1 MTAKKCTKKR
11 DARAKVIEPM
21 AFLTFSLPAPSS
33 DLKVPIVYIIPC
45 LHEKALRYSVDIDN
59 LRQRH
64 EDTSQARK
72 RLQGLGGHF
81 SLFLK
86 NVLSKKR
93 YPLTF

>member
-11 DARAKVIEPM
+11 DVRAKVIEPM

-33 DLKVPIVYIIPC
+33 DLKVP
-45 LHEKALRYSVDIDN
+45 IDN